1 MCPSSRPDPGAVLF
15 LAAMLI
21 VCGAL
26 VNGPYAL
33 ITTAVSAD
41 LVSHGIFAFL
51 AVFPNASNSRQ
62 GRAGLLCCVFF
73 FPISSSPP
81 LPHDSTP
88 VPLHIRQ
95 AQTQWKYL
103 LVNHLGVLQPCSCQ
117 EAAFSHPVQCWKL
130 PA

>member
-62 GRAGLLCCVFF
+62 GRVGLLCCVIFF
-73 FPISSSPP
+73 SYQLLTSSA
-81 LPHDSTP
+81 T
-88 VPLHIRQ
+88 
-95 AQTQWKYL
+95 
-103 LVNHLGVLQPCSCQ
+103 
-117 EAAFSHPVQCWKL
+117 
-130 PA
+130 